1 MAYDPKTDRL
11 VVTTSKGI
19 FKIANETMVDLCTY
33 LPQANGR
40 VIRDDFYCFLDNQFI
55 FIFIFINSNLFYF
68 CELMDENAP
77 HRLRFANSGLDQTI
91 RGFMEQYPDVQ
102 VSFLPEVIWDTKH
115 VFESLLSQD
124 SNIDIITLY
133 AGAIKHSNLFFTVS

>member
-1 MAYDPKTDRL
+1 
-11 VVTTSKGI
+11 
-19 FKIANETMVDLCTY
+19 
-33 LPQANGR
+33 
-40 VIRDDFYCFLDNQFI
+40 
-55 FIFIFINSNLFYF
+55 
-68 CELMDENAP
+68 MDENAP

-133 AGAIKHSNLFFTVS
+133 AGASLTTVKEEHTDQRIHESTHEKHQALLPYVFLQRFVQ